1 MAISRALRQ
10 GLLPRLLLE
19 GGMCQRCSSL
29 LVRSKI
35 NFGSSSTFRG
45 PSFSARSYSFLPASS
60 SHHKTHHGKP
70 ARFTQQDIFK
80 TTGSTRLPARLQF
93 GSHSHIDGR
102 ELDMKFWPI
111 IREMVGHIWPKDH
124 PALKARVVGAVSLLV
139 GAKLLN
145 VQVPFFFKYAVDW
158 LGNPLNFDTPQGTI
172 VTAATALILGYG
184 AARIS
189 ASGFNEMRNAV
200 FSKVAQSSIRRVAS
214 RTFLHLHS
222 LDLSFHLS
230 RKTGDL
236 FRAVDR
242 GTRGINFI
250 LSALVFNIF
259 PTVFEVGLVSA
270 ILAYN
275 FGSVFAACSVSTI
288 ALYTALTFA
297 ITQWR
302 TKFRVQ
308 MNEADSEGGTKAI
321 DSLLN
326 FETVK
331 YFNNE
336 KYEAEQYDKSL
347 AKYEAAS
354 LKTTTSLAL
363 LNFSQQAVFGTALTA
378 IMLLASQ
385 GIMEGTMTVG
395 DLVMV
400 NGLLFQLSMPLNF
413 LGTVYREVRQAL
425 VDMQSMFKLLNI
437 NSAVKDSPDSQQLTL
452 PIEAATVK
460 FEDVVFG
467 YTDERMIL
475 NGLSFE
481 AHAGKKLAIIGGS
494 GSGKSTIIR
503 LMFRF
508 FETMSGRISVGGVP
522 VTDATLDSLRRQ
534 FAIVPQDCVLFN
546 DTVYHNVSYGNLS
559 ASRSEVEEAADMAG
573 LTKAIRNMP
582 KGWETQVGER
592 GLKLSGGEKQ
602 RVAIARAILKN
613 APILVYDEATSS
625 LDSITEKQIL
635 EDMRKVMHNKT
646 SIFIAHRLSTIQDAD
661 EILVL
666 ADGAVAERGSHS
678 ELLRDP
684 LSHYSQ
690 LWHNQNKAALSDS
703 DDGGDEEPTK

>member
-1 MAISRALRQ
+1 M
-10 GLLPRLLLE
+10 
-19 GGMCQRCSSL
+19 
-29 LVRSKI
+29 
-35 NFGSSSTFRG
+35 
-45 PSFSARSYSFLPASS
+45 
-60 SHHKTHHGKP
+60 
-70 ARFTQQDIFK
+70 
-80 TTGSTRLPARLQF
+80 QF
-93 GSHSHIDGR
+93 GAFSHIDGR
-102 ELDMKFWPI
+102 ELDLKFWPI
-111 IREMVGHIWPKDH
+111 IKEMVGHIWPKEH
-124 PALKARVVGAVSLLV
+124 PSLKARVVGALGLLV

-145 VQVPFFFKYAVDW
+145 VQVPFFFKYAVDY
-158 LGNPLNFDTPQGTI
+158 LGNPVNFNTPQGTI
-172 VTAATALILGYG
+172 VTMATALILGYG

-200 FSKVAQSSIRRVAS
+200 FSKVAQSSIRRVAK

-259 PTVFEVGLVSA
+259 PTIFEVGLVSA
-270 ILAYN
+270 ILAVKC
-275 FGSVFAACSVSTI
+275 GWTFAACSISTI
-288 ALYTALTFA
+288 ALYTILTFA
-297 ITQWR
+297 VTQWR

-308 MNEADSEGGTKAI
+308 MNKADSEGGTKAI

-336 KYEAEQYDKSL
+336 KYEAEEYDRSL

-354 LKTTTSLAL
+354 LKTTVSLAL
-363 LNFSQQAVFGTALTA
+363 LNFSQQAVFGAALTS
-378 IMLLASQ
+378 IMLLASN
-385 GIMEGTMTVG
+385 GIMQGTMTVG

-400 NGLLFQLSMPLNF
+400 NGLLFQLSVPLHF

-425 VDMQSMFKLLNI
+425 VDMQSMFNLLNI
-437 NSAVKDSPDSQQLTL
+437 NAGVTDSPGARQLTL
-452 PIEAATVK
+452 PVENATVK
-460 FEDVVFG
+460 FEDVRFG
-467 YTDERMIL
+467 YTDDRMIL

-481 AHAGKKLAIIGGS
+481 ASAGKKLAIIGGS

-503 LMFRF
+503 LMYRF
-508 FETMSGRISVGGVP
+508 FEPMDGRVLVGGVP
-522 VTDATLDSLRRQ
+522 VNEATLNSLRRQ

-546 DTVYHNVSYGNLS
+546 DTIYHNVSYGNLL
-559 ASRSEVEEAADMAG
+559 ADRSEVEEAANLAG
-573 LTKAIRNMP
+573 LTEAIGRMP

-635 EDMRKVMHNKT
+635 DDMQKVTHNKT

-666 ADGAVAERGSHS
+666 EDGRVAERGNHTQLLLNPRSRYS
-678 ELLRDP
+678 E
-684 LSHYSQ
+684 
-690 LWHNQNKAALSDS
+690 LWHNQNQAALSS
-703 DDGGDEEPTK
+703 EGLEEEPKTKDLTDKE